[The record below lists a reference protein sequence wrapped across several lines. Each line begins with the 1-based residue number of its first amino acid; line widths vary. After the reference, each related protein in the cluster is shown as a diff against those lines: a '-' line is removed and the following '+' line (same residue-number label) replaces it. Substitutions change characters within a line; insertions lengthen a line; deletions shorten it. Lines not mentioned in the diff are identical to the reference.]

1 MISVAVFDWIANGEK
16 FELTTAVQPIDLLI
30 QKTFDILLDDNP
42 QITKLILTPEIK
54 IGNSTKPPIS
64 SK

>member
-1 MISVAVFDWIANGEK
+1 MISVAVFDWIANGEE
-16 FELTTAVQPIDLLI
+16 FALTAVTQPIDLLI
-30 QKTFDILLDDNP
+30 LKTFDILLDDNE

-54 IGNSTKPPIS
+54 IGNSTKPPIP